1 MRTEI
6 ASLRILGLLMRQPV
20 SGLTHLLG
28 AVLAVAGLM
37 ILVTSA
43 QRHGTGW
50 HVLSFS
56 VYSVSLIALYL
67 SSSLYHLL
75 PLSPAGVQAMRRLDH
90 TMVAVL
96 IAGSYTPICL
106 VPLREGAG
114 TTLLA
119 VVWSLVGAIGVIK
132 VFWLDAPRWITVGI
146 YLAMGWLCVF
156 AINPLMATMPA
167 GGLFWLAAGGV
178 FYSVGAVIY
187 AVKWPDPLPELFGFH
202 EVWHLFVM
210 AGSAC
215 HWWMMMGHVLPIGA

>member
-1 MRTEI
+1 MSVVQAPVRV
-6 ASLRILGLLMRQPV
+6 LGLRLRQPV

-28 AVLAVAGLM
+28 AVFAVAGLM
-37 ILVTSA
+37 ILVTTA
-43 QRHGTGW
+43 QRQGSSW

-56 VYSVSLIALYL
+56 IYSVSLIALYL

-75 PLSPAGVQAMRRLDH
+75 PLSPAGVLAMRRLDH

-106 VPLREGAG
+106 VPLRQSVGL
-114 TTLLA
+114 TLLA

-132 VFWLDAPRWITVGI
+132 LLWIDAPRWITVGI
-146 YLAMGWLCVF
+146 YLAMGWLCVL
-156 AINPLMATMPA
+156 AIKPLLASMPT

-187 AVKWPDPLPELFGFH
+187 ALKWPDPLPDVFGFH

>member
-1 MRTEI
+1 MTTEP
-6 ASLRILGLLMRQPV
+6 SPVRVLGMTMRQPV

-28 AVLAVAGLM
+28 ALFAVAGLM

-43 QRHGTGW
+43 QRDGTGW

-56 VYSVSLIALYL
+56 IYGASLIALYL

-106 VPLREGAG
+106 VPLRETVGMP
-114 TTLLA
+114 LLS
-119 VVWSLVGAIGVIK
+119 VVWSLVVAIMVIK
-132 VFWLDAPRWITVGI
+132 ILWLDAPRWITVGI
-146 YLAMGWLCVF
+146 YLAMGWLCLF
-156 AINPLMATMPA
+156 AIKPLLVAMSG

-187 AVKWPDPLPELFGFH
+187 ATKWPDPVPDIFGFH

-215 HWWMMMGHVLPIGA
+215 HWWMMMGHVLPLQA